1 MGDFNAYSRETPI
14 QIIEAAGYMNT
25 AKKYEPTSHTYQ
37 FSGRL
42 GSLDHVFANPEAQR
56 LVTGAAVWDIN
67 GDESIAFQYSRRLY
81 NVVDFYSDD
90 QFASSDHDPVVVG
103 LDTGNRGKGKKK

>member
-1 MGDFNAYSRETPI
+1 M
-14 QIIEAAGYMNT
+14 
-25 AKKYEPTSHTYQ
+25 
-37 FSGRL
+37 
-42 GSLDHVFANPEAQR
+42 
-56 LVTGAAVWDIN
+56 WDIN